1 MAWRGA
7 AVRCLRWQFLD
18 DAECAAIEVYQNL
31 ADCVKKK
38 RRHLFYL
45 ILSLHYP

>member
-1 MAWRGA
+1 MMS
-7 AVRCLRWQFLD
+7 
-18 DAECAAIEVYQNL
+18 ECAAIEVYQNL
-31 ADCVKKK
+31 ANGVKK